1 MKRRFV
7 VDKDKV
13 RYKAVTKFN
22 KRRVDLKVD
31 GFSKT
36 LIPIEKSGLWTGD
49 HIEFVDN
56 QGNIYKCNIRH
67 LFECG
72 LSGSYSNHFK
82 ELLGRYDYVKKEE
95 KFSLKKYFKKFI

>member
-22 KRRVDLKVD
+22 KRRLDLKVD

-49 HIEFVDN
+49 YVEFVDN
-56 QGNIYKCNIRH
+56 QGNIYKCNINH
-67 LFECG
+67 LFDCG
-72 LSGSYSNHFK
+72 LVECSNNFK
-82 ELLGRYDYVKKEE
+82 ELLSRYNYVKKEE